1 MKTDEISPEIS
12 KQNFNNSTIYT
23 KDSKLWPRRIYPCNG
38 LLIQHP
44 KKKSVDVT
52 NHINKLKKKIYM

>member
-23 KDSKLWPRRIYPCNG
+23 KDSKLWPRRIYPCYS
-38 LLIQHP
+38 HP
-44 KKKSVDVT
+44 PKETVMKNVYKWSPEYQT
-52 NHINKLKKKIYM
+52 

>member
-23 KDSKLWPRRIYPCNG
+23 KDSDLWPRRIYPCNAMM
-38 LLIQHP
+38 IQHP
-44 KKKSVDVT
+44 KKEISRC
-52 NHINKLKKKIYM
+52 N